1 VDLGGLA
8 PRPGHLVLAAAAVL
22 ATLASACTTQPI
34 GGAEPSD
41 PVPGPSVSA
50 TPGTVLRLAAE
61 PPDSLD
67 PRQLATTDSLL
78 LASQVFDGL
87 VTYDPT
93 TLEAVPAAATRW
105 EVEDDGRRF
114 VFHLR
119 RGATFHDGQPVRA
132 QDFALAWNRLADPTA
147 TAPFAFLLERVQG
160 FTDYQEKPRIS
171 RLSGVIV
178 RDERTLEVVL
188 SRAWP
193 EFVALLGHPALSPVP
208 PSAGDEG
215 FGSRPV
221 GNGPYRVAS
230 TLVPGSPLLLERN
243 DTYYGVPPL
252 VASIEYR
259 LFDQPAEAWPEF
271 LAGEL
276 DVAPV
281 PPPLLAEAEG
291 RFGSHGII
299 VLGQVLYCGLNQ
311 SDPRFQDRRFREA
324 ISLALDRDVI
334 AAEVYGDLGVPAT
347 GIVPPTIPGHRGDVC
362 ADRCEHDVDRAAR
375 LASAVP
381 RRDRSVFLDYPAGAT
396 GDRLATLVTAQLGEV
411 GITVTPRPRDPAGL
425 EEVLGEGKQDLV
437 CLLWVAD
444 YPRQQAFL
452 EPLLS
457 SGSPD
462 NHILIS
468 DPGLDAVLERARI
481 EPDPAIRLEAYV
493 EAERLALKQMYLV
506 PVAWLRSNLA
516 VRPGVRGLV
525 LDPMGRYDAATLQ
538 AAP

>member
-1 VDLGGLA
+1 VDLGGPG
-8 PRPGHLVLAAAAVL
+8 PRPGHLVLAAAAAV
-22 ATLASACTTQPI
+22 ATLGSACTIEPTD
-34 GGAEPSD
+34 GAEPSG
-41 PVPGPSVSA
+41 PVPGPSASA

-67 PRQLATTDSLL
+67 PRQLATSDSLL

-87 VTYDPT
+87 VTYDPV
-93 TLEAVPAAATRW
+93 TLEVVPAAATRW

-119 RGATFHDGQPVRA
+119 PGATFHDGQPVRA
-132 QDFALAWNRLADPTA
+132 QDFAFAWNRLADPTA
-147 TAPFAFLLERVQG
+147 SAPFAFLLEGVQG
-160 FTDYQEKPRIS
+160 FADYQEMPRIS

-178 RDERTLEVVL
+178 RDDETLEVVL

-193 EFVALLGHPALSPVP
+193 DFVSLLGHPALSPVP
-208 PSAGDEG
+208 PAAADEG

-243 DTYYGVPPL
+243 ETYYGAPPA

-291 RFGSHGII
+291 RFGSRGII
-299 VLGQVLYCGLNQ
+299 VLGQVLHCGLNQ
-311 SDPRFQDRRFREA
+311 SDPRFQDRRFRQA
-324 ISLALDRDVI
+324 VSLALDRDQI
-334 AAEVYGDLGVPAT
+334 AAEVYGDLAVPAT
-347 GIVPPTIPGHRGDVC
+347 AIIPPSIPDHRGDVC

-381 RRDRSVFLDYPAGAT
+381 RRDRSLFLDYPAGPT

-411 GITVTPRPRDPAGL
+411 GISVTPRPRDPAGFQ
-425 EEVLGEGKQDLV
+425 EVLAGGKQDLV
-437 CLLWVAD
+437 CLVWVAD

-452 EPLLS
+452 EPLLL

-462 NHILIS
+462 NHLLIS
-468 DPGLDAVLERARI
+468 DPDLDVVLERART
-481 EPDPAIRLEAYV
+481 EPDPAIRREAYV
-493 EAERLALKQMYLV
+493 EAERLALKEMYV
-506 PVAWLRSNLA
+506 IPVAWLRSNLA
-516 VRPGVRGLV
+516 VRPGLRGFV
-525 LDPMGRYDAATLQ
+525 LDPMGRYDAAILQ
-538 AAP
+538 TAP